1 MYLDKHAGFKDMRL
15 LISECPKERRN
26 ISNLNLKS
34 LIVKKNLFD
43 GVVSFGEQI
52 SRKGYFDQMRWQN
65 KCLYEIQYSNLPL
78 DIEFIKYF
86 ELR

>member
-15 LISECPKERRN
+15 LISECPKQRRN

-43 GVVSFGEQI
+43 GVVSFG
-52 SRKGYFDQMRWQN
+52 N
-65 KCLYEIQYSNLPL
+65 KLAEK
-78 DIEFIKYF
+78 DILI
-86 ELR
+86 R